1 VTDELRTAGG
11 VRLRRH
17 TQRPGDLNWLFLP
30 GGPGIGSESLVE
42 LVDAIEVPGTTW
54 LVDLPGDGS
63 NVVDVPD
70 DPYSSWPDILLEAA
84 TVVPR
89 PVFVGHSTGGMYL
102 LSVPALDELLAGLV
116 LISTA
121 PNAQWRPAFAQMTLE
136 NPLPEVHAA
145 ENLLDMCVASAPWNF
160 TSGFVEQG
168 REFLGR
174 MPYNPAAVQWSEINF
189 DDVYSATWWPA
200 TIPTLILSGAE
211 DRIVI
216 QDLWAEP
223 TYTGANVI
231 RRIIDGAAHFP
242 WIERPAE
249 VRSAFRELVTSIQN
263 TRDPGTLAP

>member
-1 VTDELRTAGG
+1 
-11 VRLRRH
+11 
-17 TQRPGDLNWLFLP
+17 
-30 GGPGIGSESLVE
+30 
-42 LVDAIEVPGTTW
+42 
-54 LVDLPGDGS
+54 
-63 NVVDVPD
+63 
-70 DPYSSWPDILLEAA
+70 
-84 TVVPR
+84 
-89 PVFVGHSTGGMYL
+89 MYL

-121 PNAQWRPAFAQMTLE
+121 PNAQWRPAFAQMTQE
-136 NPLPEVHAA
+136 NPLPEVDAA

-174 MPYNPAAVQWSEINF
+174 MPYNPAPVQSSEINF